1 MAEVIKMPKMSDT
14 MTEGVISSWL
24 KKEGDE
30 IVSGD
35 VLAEVETDKA
45 TMELESYEDGTL
57 LYIGVPEK
65 STVAV
70 DAVIAIIGDKE
81 EDIESLI
88 SSSTQSKS
96 EFLSPA
102 SSGET
107 EVTINTDIEQA
118 KVSTVNPSSIKATVL
133 RMPKMS
139 DTMTEGIIAK
149 WLMKVGDKV
158 SSGDILAEVE
168 TDKATMELESY
179 DDGTLLYTAVSAG
192 SAVEVDG
199 IIAIIGEENADFE
212 ALLQLENRVLPKA
225 EALVADTLSV
235 PTQVEESSVSGTQE
249 STSNGRVKASPLAK
263 KMAQDKGID
272 LSIIPGSGDGGR
284 IIKKDVETFEPSV
297 STTTPVA
304 TTSGNY
310 VKSTVMGVESSE
322 DISLTQMRKV
332 IASRLSVSKFSAP
345 HFYLTVEINMDK
357 AIAARVSVNEV
368 SPVKISFNDIV
379 LKSVASAI
387 RQHPDVNVSWLEDKM
402 QKHQHIHIG
411 VAVAIPDGLVVPVVK
426 FADNKSL
433 AQISSEVKDLAQ
445 RAVDKKLAPEEFTGN
460 TFSISNLGMFG
471 VEEFTAIINPPNAC
485 ILAIGGIKEAV
496 IVKDSV
502 MSPGHN
508 MKVTLSCDHRA
519 VDGAVGAAFLKSL
532 KSMLEDP
539 VRLLV

>member
-14 MTEGVISSWL
+14 MTEGVISTWL
-24 KKEGDE
+24 KKEGDV

-45 TMELESYEDGTL
+45 TMELESYEDGIL
-57 LYIGVPEK
+57 LHIGVPEK
-65 STVAV
+65 ATVAV
-70 DAVIAIIGDKE
+70 DAIIAIIGAKG
-81 EDIESLI
+81 EDIQSLI
-88 SSSTQSKS
+88 SDSSQSVS
-96 EFLSPA
+96 GPA
-102 SSGET
+102 TVPTGDT
-107 EVTINTDIEQA
+107 EPA
-118 KVSTVNPSSIKATVL
+118 KGDTMDASSIKASVL

-139 DTMTEGIIAK
+139 DTMTEGVIAQ
-149 WLMKVGDKV
+149 WLMKVGDQV

-179 DDGTLLYTAVSAG
+179 DDGTLLYTAASAG

-199 IIAIIGEENADFE
+199 IIAIIGEENADYE
-212 ALLQLENRVLPKA
+212 ALLQSENKVAPKA
-225 EALVADTLSV
+225 ETVVAAAV
-235 PTQVEESSVSGTQE
+235 PATVEASIVSAAPVPA
-249 STSNGRVKASPLAK
+249 SDGRVLASPLAK

-272 LSIIPGSGDGGR
+272 LSTLLGSGDGGR
-284 IIKKDVETFEPSV
+284 IVKKDVETFEPAIAK
-297 STTTPVA
+297 TAQVA
-304 TTSGNY
+304 GTHENY
-310 VKSTVMGVESSE
+310 VKPVVIGAEASE
-322 DISLTQMRKV
+322 DIALTQMRKV
-332 IASRLSVSKFSAP
+332 IASRLSASKFSAP
-345 HFYLTVEINMDK
+345 HFYLTMEINMDK
-357 AIAARVSVNEV
+357 AMSARVSMNEV

-379 LKSVASAI
+379 LKAVASAI
-387 RQHPDVNVSWLEDKM
+387 RQNPDVNVSWLEDKM

-433 AQISSEVKDLAQ
+433 AHISSEVKDLAQ
-445 RAVDKKLAPEEFTGN
+445 RAVAKKLAPEEFTGN

-496 IVKDSV
+496 IVKNGI
-502 MSPGHN
+502 MNPGHT

-532 KSMLEDP
+532 KGLLEDP
-539 VRLLV
+539 VRILI